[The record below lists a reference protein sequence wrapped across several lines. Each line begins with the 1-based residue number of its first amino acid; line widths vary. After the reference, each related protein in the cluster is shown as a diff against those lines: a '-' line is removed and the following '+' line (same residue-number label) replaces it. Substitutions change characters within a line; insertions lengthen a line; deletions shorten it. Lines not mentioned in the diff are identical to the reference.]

1 MKRFLVTYKPSG
13 HNGGKGVAP
22 FNVGAR
28 DEAEARR
35 QGEILASMNL
45 DMAHGSP
52 QIESVKEWT
61 PERVK

>member
-1 MKRFLVTYKPSG
+1 MRRFVVTYKPSG

-28 DEAEARR
+28 DEAQARR
-35 QGEILASMNL
+35 QGEQYAGMNL

-52 QIESVKEWT
+52 KIESVKEWK
-61 PERVK
+61 P